1 MKIIDYFF
9 NDNNQTLTVDFSTD
23 VDKNIFYRQIEL
35 EFADIQFYSPTIIT
49 KSELRDIDED
59 IIIEILSGYL
69 LNNDL
74 PEQLSL

>member
-23 VDKNIFYRQIEL
+23 IDEDIFYRQIEL

>member
-23 VDKNIFYRQIEL
+23 VDKDIFYRQIEL

>member
-23 VDKNIFYRQIEL
+23 IDEDIFYRQIEL

-59 IIIEILSGYL
+59 TIIEILSGYL
-69 LNNDL
+69 LKNDL